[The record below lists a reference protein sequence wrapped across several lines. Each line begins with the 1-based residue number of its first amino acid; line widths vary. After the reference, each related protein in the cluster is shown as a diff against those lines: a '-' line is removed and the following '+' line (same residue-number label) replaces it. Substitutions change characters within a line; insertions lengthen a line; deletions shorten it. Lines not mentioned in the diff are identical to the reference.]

1 MAFWLK
7 NKMHTFLSLYLYS
20 VFSCTVVTLDQ
31 GHICQCCCLL
41 LSTSCQRRQPKLHL
55 FLCYSVSA
63 VCFVLSRYGYVVDCK
78 KPSTSPKCSKYCC
91 CVSYLIVFVCLLR
104 LMFGISLAPTSCQR
118 CCTPPRRCR
127 APPPSPRARCQRES

>member
-1 MAFWLK
+1 
-7 NKMHTFLSLYLYS
+7 MHTFLSLYLYS

-63 VCFVLSRYGYVVDCK
+63 VLCLFCSLKVWVCCRLQETFYITKVFQILLLCFVFDC
-78 KPSTSPKCSKYCC
+78 
-91 CVSYLIVFVCLLR
+91 ICLLR
-104 LMFGISLAPTSCQR
+104 LVFGISLASTSCQR